1 MNLIAFPAIKI
12 ADEGVSRFDLIVMKM
27 DENGLNISLHDG
39 FEIVKSETPKIFYAT
54 RKTIRDGI
62 KSGKLTIIDIKPFM
76 RIGEMMFY
84 AAEILAAATVK
95 GRDLNQYIVVE
106 HARKKY
112 IEERKSNLAPDAA
125 IVWRLEENVWH
136 TWLLRK
142 MNTYDIAEYITEYTN
157 TRILEIVR
165 EAIK

>member
-39 FEIVKSETPKIFYAT
+39 LEIVKGENPKIFYTT

-76 RIGEMMFY
+76 RIGEYY
-84 AAEILAAATVK
+84 AVAANECKWIFLDKPTENIDEAFENAISKYQMDFSPVRK
-95 GRDLNQYIVVE
+95 PDCARIWKEEGLYRIVIPMYTAKMDEVE
-106 HARKKY
+106 RWIK
-112 IEERKSNLAPDAA
+112 
-125 IVWRLEENVWH
+125 
-136 TWLLRK
+136 
-142 MNTYDIAEYITEYTN
+142 EYTE
-157 TRILEIVR
+157 TMIFEVLARLM
-165 EAIK
+165 

>member
-12 ADEGVSRFDLIVMKM
+12 ADEGVSRFDLIVMKI

-39 FEIVKSETPKIFYAT
+39 FEIIRGETPKIFYTT

-106 HARKKY
+106 YAKKKY
-112 IEERKSNLAPDAA
+112 FEEKISNLNPNAA
-125 IVWRLEENVWH
+125 LVWKLEENNWH
-136 TWLLRK
+136 TWLLRRISL
-142 MNTYDIAEYITEYTN
+142 YDIAEYITEYTN

>member
-1 MNLIAFPAIKI
+1 MNLIAFPAMKI
-12 ADEGVSRFDLIVMKM
+12 TDEGVSRFDLIVMKM
-27 DENGLNISLHDG
+27 DENGLNISIHDA
-39 FEIVKSETPKIFYAT
+39 FEIVKGETPKIFYT
-54 RKTIRDGI
+54 TGKTIADGI

-76 RIGEMMFY
+76 RIGKMMFY

-95 GRDLNQYIVVE
+95 GRDLNQYIAVE

-112 IEERKSNLAPDAA
+112 IEERKSNLIPNAA
-125 IVWRLEENVWH
+125 TVWRLEENVWH

-142 MNTYDIAEYITEYTN
+142 MNTYEIAEYMAEYTN
-157 TRILEIVR
+157 TRIIEIVR